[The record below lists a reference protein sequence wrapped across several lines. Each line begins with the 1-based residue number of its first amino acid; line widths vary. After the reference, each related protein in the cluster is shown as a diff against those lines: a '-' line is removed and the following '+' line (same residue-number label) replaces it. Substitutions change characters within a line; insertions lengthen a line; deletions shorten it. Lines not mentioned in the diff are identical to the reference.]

1 MVLDF
6 FGRNGLFSAFILLG
20 IVGISAQQS
29 GGRSANRNRTI
40 LLKVVDFE
48 ARSRKFVY
56 IHIYVE
62 PFTAAILRFSVEWRI
77 NKLKVVRDRASDLQS
92 QLWLKLGIPEYLSRN
107 LKKKTRPRKICRS
120 QISPSS
126 ENFYIQLSLASV
138 QKLSATPSIVT
149 ILCP

>member
-6 FGRNGLFSAFILLG
+6 FGRNGLFSAFIFILLG

-40 LLKVVDFE
+40 LLKVVDFV

-62 PFTAAILRFSVEWRI
+62 LYSCYFEILGRMT
-77 NKLKVVRDRASDLQS
+77 NKQ
-92 QLWLKLGIPEYLSRN
+92 
-107 LKKKTRPRKICRS
+107 T
-120 QISPSS
+120 
-126 ENFYIQLSLASV
+126 
-138 QKLSATPSIVT
+138 
-149 ILCP
+149 